1 MNGPRVFKL
10 KNQER
15 YKERVFR
22 EVMENELQY
31 EKRNGNA
38 TGILQLFNSC
48 QCNHTSGFYHKIFK
62 S

>member
-1 MNGPRVFKL
+1 
-10 KNQER
+10 
-15 YKERVFR
+15 
-22 EVMENELQY
+22 MEKELQY

-38 TGILQLFNSC
+38 TGILQLFNSF